1 MLTSALYFVELTNH
15 RDFDIIPLSISKRRK
30 MTKSEALANGFT
42 PYYVGYYR
50 ESAKYRTEWIDVIGS
65 YDRHIVKDKLD
76 KIIRQDRANHHYGS
90 RVKIKIKGI
99 ETGNH

>member
-1 MLTSALYFVELTNH
+1 
-15 RDFDIIPLSISKRRK
+15 
-30 MTKSEALANGFT
+30 MTKSNGLI

-76 KIIRQDRANHHYGS
+76 KIIRQDRAKNLYGS
-90 RVKIKIKGI
+90 RVKIKIEYGKKA
-99 ETGNH
+99 

>member
-1 MLTSALYFVELTNH
+1 
-15 RDFDIIPLSISKRRK
+15 

-65 YDRHIVKDKLD
+65 YDKHIVKDKLD
-76 KIIRQDRANHHYGS
+76 KIIRQDRAKNHYGS
-90 RVKIKIKGI
+90 RVKIKIEYGKKA
-99 ETGNH
+99 